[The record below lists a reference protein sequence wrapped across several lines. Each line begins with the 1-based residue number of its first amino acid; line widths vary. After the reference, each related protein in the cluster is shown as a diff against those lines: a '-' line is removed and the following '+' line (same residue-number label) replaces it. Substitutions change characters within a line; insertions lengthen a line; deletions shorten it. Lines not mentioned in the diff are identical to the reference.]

1 MNTIQASELV
11 LQEGVKLLRRRAENA
26 IDENGKPVP
35 QYDVKDAFTGKKKG
49 WFYLDAFTASA
60 IMACYNA
67 LNDDNKKK
75 APRICVEK
83 WADFAFSHVK

>member
-35 QYDVKDAFTGKKKG
+35 QYDVKDAFT
-49 WFYLDAFTASA
+49 ASA